1 MNRVKKTTCIFLL
14 ITTPILTTATQTV
27 PAKKS
32 VTEQAASEKAQPRSP
47 LLQKIISVLDQVLDA
62 QNSFSDAPLRILI
75 QANVADVLWSYD
87 QPRARRLFE
96 GALQE
101 TARLPEPS
109 ASARSQGTAGL
120 PSNARA
126 SVIRLIMP
134 HDSDWATRLV
144 ESAGEIANAD
154 AKARTAAPYRE
165 RAMLQVYLA
174 FYFAQQDPQRAVRV
188 VKPFAENGDVNSLMM
203 ALGMIRSKDAAAADE
218 LFNQVLA
225 KAKLSQTGFNDIN
238 RLATYLFPS
247 FGEGVIHFSLSTNG
261 ATRDPFAPVSTDP
274 AMVQQFLDLAYEVTT
289 KRFDAA
295 MRGADDA
302 RLDARSVLDYG
313 IPKTLEPYFD
323 RFMPERAAAFRA
335 RVDEALRHVPTEQRP
350 YLILTEPSTVQ
361 ELLSR
366 AEAIAD
372 AALKDSLY
380 RRATQ
385 QASASGD
392 FEQAAAII
400 ERLTTERVRSSL
412 KNELRQRM
420 DQNSSDEA
428 WSALNTGDFDKAEP
442 LVARIS
448 QWRSSALLMR
458 SLVGQLAS
466 RDRARA
472 ARILDEYQ
480 RRARENQDGIE
491 RAQQLMELAAVA
503 ANIDRNRAFE
513 EMKLAIDEF
522 NRAGFAPELQKNRD
536 GDGKGGTAATVNI
549 GLGWL
554 LGNWN
559 FQWLGRTDFD
569 RAILLTRE
577 FQMREA
583 SALMQLEVC
592 RGALSGVQQ
601 ASPKPI
607 ALDANQTRALAL
619 LDQLQQAAK
628 SFEDGEIRIRVQ
640 VQIADLLWQRDE
652 RRARRLFE
660 TAFQGIASTSLPPQ
674 DKNAP
679 PSYIGADSHFPLRS
693 DVVRMVAQHDT
704 SLAAKLI
711 DSVVDQPPNI
721 DPKFTASGYG
731 NYSEQDM
738 LRLQFA
744 AYITHSDPQR
754 AGQIANTFSQKG
766 DLRSTVSILESLRD
780 KDRSLADDLFGQ
792 TLARVRQSGA
802 TSSENVRLLADYVFP
817 GFGEG
822 TIRFTNG
829 SRPPSETEKA
839 SAELTAQFLDL
850 AYNAIMRGGSVAE
863 QKADDRQQSDRTIAK
878 LLIPFFDKY
887 MADKSAALRT
897 RLAGSSS
904 ETSEV
909 AELDDV
915 QELLNRAE
923 KAPDSNA
930 KDAIYSNA
938 IMNAMRRRD
947 LDRASQIL
955 EKVSN
960 DRMRSQLTQALNRAR
975 EQERY
980 QKAQTLLSSGD
991 FDAAYDLI
999 KEFSD
1004 RNQRFGLLCNMVG
1017 SLTYKKE
1024 TTRALQVLGEAEQQ
1038 IRTSEDGIDKA
1049 RNLLQLAGVAGR
1061 LDPKR
1066 GFEDMKAAV
1075 DAINRIELAPQWQ
1088 KLETVSDAKNGFST
1102 RRNIGLGALFFFLD
1116 NSLSQ
1121 IARAD
1126 FDRTLQLAQGIQM
1139 REASVL
1145 AQLAVC
1151 RAVLV
1156 PSNARR

>member
-1 MNRVKKTTCIFLL
+1 MNCVKTTCIFLL
-14 ITTPILTTATQTV
+14 ITTPILATATQDV

-32 VTEQAASEKAQPRSP
+32 STEQAASEKAQPGNP
-47 LLQKIISVLDQVLDA
+47 LLQRVTSVLDQVLEA
-62 QNSFSDAPLRILI
+62 QNSFPDAPLRILI
-75 QANVADVLWSYD
+75 QANVADMLWSYD

-101 TARLPEPS
+101 TASLPEPS
-109 ASARSQGTAGL
+109 ASARSQGTAAL

-126 SVIRLIMP
+126 SIIRLIMP

-154 AKARTAAPYRE
+154 AKARTTVLYRE
-165 RAMLQVYLA
+165 RVMLQVNLA

-261 ATRDPFAPVSTDP
+261 ARRDPLAPVSTDP

-323 RFMPERAAAFRA
+323 RFMPERAAAYRA
-335 RVDEALRHVPTEQRP
+335 RVEDALRRVPGEQRP

-366 AEAIAD
+366 AD
-372 AALKDSLY
+372 AMTDAVLRDKLY
-380 RRATQ
+380 GRATQ

-392 FEQAAAII
+392 FEQASAII
-400 ERLTTERVRSSL
+400 EKLISESARAAL
-412 KNELRQRM
+412 KFELRLVM
-420 DQNSSDEA
+420 DRNFADEA
-428 WSALNTGDFDKAEP
+428 WSALNKGDFDKAEP

-448 QWRSSALLMR
+448 HWRSSALLMR
-458 SLVGQLAS
+458 SLVGQVS
-466 RDRARA
+466 SKDRARA
-472 ARILDEYQ
+472 TRILDEYE
-480 RRARENQDGIE
+480 RRAHEIQDGIE
-491 RAQQLMELAAVA
+491 RAQQLMELAGVA
-503 ANIDRNRAFE
+503 ASIDRNRAFE
-513 EMKLAIDEF
+513 EMKLAIAEF
-522 NRAGFAPELQKNRD
+522 NGAGFAPELQRNRD
-536 GDGKGGTAATVNI
+536 RDGKGGTAATVNI
-549 GLGWL
+549 GLSWL

-559 FQWLGRTDFD
+559 FQWLGRTDFE
-569 RAILLTRE
+569 RAFALTRE

-583 SALMQLEVC
+583 SALMQLEAC
-592 RGALSGVQQ
+592 RGALSMVQQ
-601 ASPKPI
+601 APSKPI
-607 ALDANQTRALAL
+607 ALDANQRKALAV
-619 LDQLQQAAK
+619 LDQLQETAK
-628 SFEDGEIRIRVQ
+628 SLEDDEIRIRVQ
-640 VQIADLLWQRDE
+640 AKIADLLWQRDE

-660 TAFQGIASTSLPPQ
+660 TAFQGIALISLPPQ

-679 PSYIGADSHFPLRS
+679 PSYVGADSHFPLRS
-693 DVVRMVAQHDT
+693 DVIRMVAQHDT

-721 DPKFTASGYG
+721 DPKFMASGYG

-744 AYITHSDPQR
+744 ASITHSDPQR

-766 DLRSTVSILESLRD
+766 DVRSTMSILGSLRD
-780 KDRSLADDLFGQ
+780 KDRSLADDLFAQ
-792 TLARVRQSGA
+792 TLTRVKQSGA
-802 TSSENVRLLADYVFP
+802 TSSENVALLAGYVFP

-822 TIRFTNG
+822 AIRFTTG
-829 SRPPSETEKA
+829 SRPPSDNMKA
-839 SAELTAQFLDL
+839 SAELTTQFLEL
-850 AYNAIMRGGSVAE
+850 AYNAIMSGGGVAG
-863 QKADDRQQSDRTIAK
+863 QKADGRQQSERTIAK
-878 LLIPFFDKY
+878 LLIPFFDEY
-887 MADKSAALRT
+887 MADRSAALRT
-897 RLAGSSS
+897 RVAGSSS
-904 ETSEV
+904 EPSEV
-909 AELDDV
+909 AAVDDV

-923 KAPDSNA
+923 KASSSSEKDVSYLNA
-930 KDAIYSNA
+930 A
-938 IMNAMRRRD
+938 MNAMRRRD

-975 EQERY
+975 EEERY
-980 QKAQTLLSSGD
+980 QKAQTALRSGD
-991 FDAAYDLI
+991 LDAAYNLI
-999 KEFSD
+999 NELSD
-1004 RNQRFGLLCNMVG
+1004 RNQRFSMLCNMVG
-1017 SLTYKKE
+1017 SLTYKNE

-1066 GFEDMKAAV
+1066 GFEDLKAAV
-1075 DAINRIELAPQWQ
+1075 DAINRVELAPQWQ
-1088 KLETVSDAKNGFST
+1088 KLETVSDAKKGVST
-1102 RRNIGLGALFFFLD
+1102 RRNIGLGALFVFLD